1 MAIHFNR
8 NAAPEKLDMGKGG
21 GGAIFSNIHVK
32 FTF

>member
-21 GGAIFSNIHVK
+21 GGQYFQIYM
-32 FTF
+32 